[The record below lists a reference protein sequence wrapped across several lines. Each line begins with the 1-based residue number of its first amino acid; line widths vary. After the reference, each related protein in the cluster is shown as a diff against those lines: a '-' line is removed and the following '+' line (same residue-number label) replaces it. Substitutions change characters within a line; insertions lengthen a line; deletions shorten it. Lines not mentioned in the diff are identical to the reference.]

1 VSPPAAGDTNPV
13 KPPSERRAVL
23 AGLAF
28 GASLLLVAVL
38 FAISGRGGSDGMT
51 DMGAAATNVT
61 ASGTKTMAVTLGMLR
76 IEPHSISVPSGTH
89 LVLQVTNRDGM
100 RHDLA
105 VPNGKRTP
113 LLSRGQSAR
122 LDVGVVTKSM
132 TLFCTVP
139 GHAAAGMTMK
149 VNVTGSPAPS
159 TAATGNNSAAAA
171 FDPMA
176 KPAASDP
183 YRDPRLAPAPAGHVH
198 KVTIRA
204 QDKELTVAPGVRQL
218 MWTFNG
224 TVPGPILHGHVGDTF
239 DITFVN
245 DTQMGHSIDFHAGEV
260 SPDQVMRTIA
270 PGQSLHYR
278 FRADHSGIWMY
289 HCSTM
294 PMTMH
299 IGNGMYGAVV
309 IDPPNLPP
317 VDQEYVLVQS
327 ELYLGAQGG
336 VGNAAAMAAGKPDAV
351 VFNGESNQ
359 YDTHPLTA
367 KPGQRVRIWVLD
379 AGLSLPTSFHVVGTQ
394 FDTVFSEG
402 AYLLRRGNPED
413 GAAQVLALQPA
424 QGGFVEFTVPAAGHY
439 AIVSH
444 RMADAERGAHGILLV
459 K

>member
-1 VSPPAAGDTNPV
+1 
-13 KPPSERRAVL
+13 
-23 AGLAF
+23 
-28 GASLLLVAVL
+28 
-38 FAISGRGGSDGMT
+38 M
-51 DMGAAATNVT
+51 M
-61 ASGTKTMAVTLGMLR
+61 R
-76 IEPHSISVPSGTH
+76 IQPRSISVPSGTH
-89 LVLQVTNRDGM
+89 LVLQVTNHDGM

-113 LLSRGQSAR
+113 MLSHGQSAR
-122 LDVGVVTKSM
+122 LDVGVVTKAL
-132 TLFCTVP
+132 TLRCTVP
-139 GHAAAGMTMK
+139 GHAAAGMTM
-149 VNVTGSPAPS
+149 NIAVTGAAASSS
-159 TAATGNNSAAAA
+159 TAPENGSAAAA

-176 KPAASDP
+176 KPAANDP
-183 YRDPRLAPAPAGHVH
+183 YRDPRLAPAPAGRVH
-198 KVTIRA
+198 DVTITV

-224 TVPGPILHGHVGDTF
+224 TVPGPVLHGRVGDVF
-239 DITFVN
+239 DITLVN
-245 DTQMGHSIDFHAGEV
+245 DTAMGHSIDFHAGEV
-260 SPDQVMRTIA
+260 SPDQVMRTID
-270 PGQSLHYR
+270 PGQRLHYR

-317 VDQEYVLVQS
+317 VDQEYALVQS

-336 VGNAAAMAAGKPDAV
+336 TGNAAAMAAGTPNAV

-367 KPGQRVRIWVLD
+367 KPGQRVRIWVLN
-379 AGLSLPTSFHVVGTQ
+379 AGLSLPSSFHVVGTQ

-402 AYLLRRGNPED
+402 AYLLRRGNPEA

-424 QGGFVEFTVPAAGHY
+424 QGGFVEFQVPAAGHY
-439 AIVSH
+439 PIVSH
-444 RMADAERGAHGILLV
+444 RMVDAARGAHGILV
-459 K
+459 AK